1 MFVAMAAGRS
11 RFRVVD
17 LLGLAELIERSG
29 RAIGHDDPTD
39 L

>member
-1 MFVAMAAGRS
+1 VAVAAGRS

-17 LLGLAELIERSG
+17 LLGLAELIERAG
-29 RAIGHDDPTD
+29 HAIRRDSTN